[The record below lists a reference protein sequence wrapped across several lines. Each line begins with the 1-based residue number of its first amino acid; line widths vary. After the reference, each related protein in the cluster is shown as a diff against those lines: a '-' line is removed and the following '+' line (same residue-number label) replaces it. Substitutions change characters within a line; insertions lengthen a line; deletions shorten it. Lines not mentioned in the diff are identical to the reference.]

1 MTNQNKTL
9 NQLTIDEL
17 KNFILDL
24 QSGVRYND
32 IKAKYNMPQ
41 FVFTNDT
48 IAQCKHLIAEKEF
61 SQPRKAVK
69 ALTPEQAKQLVFGN
83 TAVVGD
89 DGTVWF

>member
-1 MTNQNKTL
+1 MQNKTL

-17 KNFILDL
+17 QNFILDL

-48 IAQCKHLIAEKEF
+48 IAQCKQLILEKKFTE
-61 SQPRKAVK
+61 PRKTVK
-69 ALTPEQAKQLVFGN
+69 PLTPEQARRLLYS
-83 TAVVGD
+83 TEPVVGD
-89 DGTVWF
+89 DGTLWF